1 MQFLFRQVFI
11 FCWRCQSNRRA
22 VSRAVDFSLFA
33 AFVAITFFDINI
45 FYQNKRRVFMSCAH
59 TSQPSIR
66 STPSAYDTF
75 RAICN
80 VCTLHTVHSILAMVA
95 KSERES
101 ERARERFQ
109 FKYRLTFYCIWNGML
124 PRLNHMQRNERQK
137 IRMHITSMHRVYCT
151 AKIRAAASSKCI
163 RLFFFPARWNFSNLI
178 CFSYLH
184 LFCGEDDWI
193 VFSRTRMHFILDFI
207 CNNININII
216 NQTEC
221 CFARSQQFN

>member
-1 MQFLFRQVFI
+1 MQWI
-11 FCWRCQSNRRA
+11 FHCLLHSLRSHSLTLICSIKTSDVCSWAVRTHHNLQSAQLHRRTTYSVQYAMCVHCTRCIRFWPWSQ
-22 VSRAVDFSLFA
+22 
-33 AFVAITFFDINI
+33 
-45 FYQNKRRVFMSCAH
+45 RV
-59 TSQPSIR
+59 R
-66 STPSAYDTF
+66 
-75 RAICN
+75 
-80 VCTLHTVHSILAMVA
+80 
-95 KSERES
+95 